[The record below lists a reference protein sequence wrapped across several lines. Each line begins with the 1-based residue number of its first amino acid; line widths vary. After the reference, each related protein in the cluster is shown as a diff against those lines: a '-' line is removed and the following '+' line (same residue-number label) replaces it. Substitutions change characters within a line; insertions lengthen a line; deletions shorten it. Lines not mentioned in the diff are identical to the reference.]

1 MFLNKA
7 WKFVKKNFFY
17 IGLVLCVVV
26 IGAVT
31 VISSLPRDKAED
43 PAKHVENPTDQTLTE
58 ATKPRPTQTAKVS
71 DAPQSSPKKSTSG
84 GTHGKTTFILTKPLD
99 GELITA
105 FSGDTLVFNSTVN
118 MWMTHN
124 GVDISAQNNT
134 DVVAAL
140 PGEILSVKNDDS
152 KGKTVEISHGENT
165 KTVYAGL
172 SDVIAEE
179 GAKINAGQKI
189 GTAGTP
195 SFEADKG
202 AHLHFEYIVDG
213 KFKDPA
219 EYFS

>member
-31 VISSLPRDKAED
+31 VISSLPRDKADE
-43 PAKHVENPTDQTLTE
+43 PAKNVENPTDQTLTE
-58 ATKPRPTQTAKVS
+58 ATKPLPTQTAKVS

-84 GTHGKTTFILTKPLD
+84 GTHGKTTLTLTKPLD

-172 SDVIAEE
+172 SDVIVEE